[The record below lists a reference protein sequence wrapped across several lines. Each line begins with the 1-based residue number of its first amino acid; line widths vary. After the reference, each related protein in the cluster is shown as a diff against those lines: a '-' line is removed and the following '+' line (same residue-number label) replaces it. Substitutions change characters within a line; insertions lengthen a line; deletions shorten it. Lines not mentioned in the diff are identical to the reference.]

1 MPLASWGQ
9 SDLFDG
15 RVIRNIRFAPQQQP
29 LPDAELRAI
38 LPVKPGDRFSR
49 IGVLQMIAELYKT
62 NRFDGISVEGEA
74 AGPDVD
80 LLIRTTVNWFMGR
93 VVISGVPDPPTG
105 GQLNNST
112 KLELGTTFEPGQI
125 NQASEGLA
133 NTLRLNGFYESKIE
147 HELRRDPET
156 QSVSVFF
163 KVSAGPRARLSS
175 PELLGELGQSPRA
188 VIRASRWPYALGL
201 FAQYP
206 WGWKPMT
213 QSRVQNGIDRIRR
226 TYIKKNFLDRKSTR
240 LNSSHQ

>member
-9 SDLFDG
+9 SDLFVG
-15 RVIRNIRFAPQQQP
+15 KVIRSIRFEPEQQP
-29 LPDAELRAI
+29 LPEAELRAI

-49 IGVLQMIAELYKT
+49 IGVRQMIAELYKT

-93 VVISGVPDPPTG
+93 VVIRGVPDPPTG

-133 NTLRLNGFYESKIE
+133 NTLRF
-147 HELRRDPET
+147 
-156 QSVSVFF
+156 
-163 KVSAGPRARLSS
+163 
-175 PELLGELGQSPRA
+175 
-188 VIRASRWPYALGL
+188 
-201 FAQYP
+201 
-206 WGWKPMT
+206 
-213 QSRVQNGIDRIRR
+213 
-226 TYIKKNFLDRKSTR
+226 
-240 LNSSHQ
+240 